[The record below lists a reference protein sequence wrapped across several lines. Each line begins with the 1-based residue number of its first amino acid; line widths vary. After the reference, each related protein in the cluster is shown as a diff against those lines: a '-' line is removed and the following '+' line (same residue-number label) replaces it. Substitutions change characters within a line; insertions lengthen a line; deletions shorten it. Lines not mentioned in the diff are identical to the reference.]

1 MAEEKTFYV
10 GVGNRSGVRKDLL
23 ECSKNV
29 VGLLKSYDKINSTR
43 EQKIEKIIELKNV
56 LAEIKQINTVLRDKF
71 PSEKISL
78 KREKT
83 TRIVERKAP
92 VEKKAIVKTAYKKPN
107 NEIKKLEEE
116 LSEIEE
122 RLSKMGA

>member
-1 MAEEKTFYV
+1 M
-10 GVGNRSGVRKDLL
+10 
-23 ECSKNV
+23 
-29 VGLLKSYDKINSTR
+29 
-43 EQKIEKIIELKNV
+43 
-56 LAEIKQINTVLRDKF
+56 AEIKQINTVLRDKF

-78 KREKT
+78 KKEKT
-83 TRIVERKAP
+83 IRVVERKAP
-92 VEKKAIVKTAYKKPN
+92 VEKKVIVKTAYKKPN